1 MKLVG
6 MRNRHISLWESG
18 TPYLYL
24 HLYLKGHV
32 WLMSGIEE
40 TLDLKNIGR
49 ELGLCFI
56 VTSLL

>member
-18 TPYLYL
+18 TPYIYL

-32 WLMSGIEE
+32 WLMSGIKEKLW
-40 TLDLKNIGR
+40 T
-49 ELGLCFI
+49 
-56 VTSLL
+56 